1 MTELKFSS
9 ISDIGIFFL
18 TIPGHLYNLLKS
30 LVTFIVIDLPLF
42 LWGVLQWLW
51 GDNFFDGPV
60 GGFPVIVYK
69 FGTLVW
75 TKVWSLLVGTWQYL
89 THTQWS
95 WNSLYEFPNLP
106 DKIRTEFIDGIN
118 QPFAFFAGGYSLDIK
133 GGVRP
138 LINSMNDLR
147 DFIDFL
153 PWPIF
158 FAIVLLGVW
167 ALARKWSVVIL
178 GAVALSYIG
187 FFNLMEPASQTLSLM
202 VLSIVICVIIGIPLG
217 ILMSRSDAVEAAVK
231 PVLDIMQTMPSF
243 VYLIPVLILFGV
255 SPVAGLIAVFIYAA
269 PPVVRLT
276 NLGIRLVPFD
286 VVEASHAFGS
296 TYIQRLFGVLIPLA
310 LPNIFAGI
318 NQTIM
323 MALAMVVIAALVGA
337 PGLGADVLSAQGNV
351 NLARGLIS
359 GTAIALIAI
368 VIDRSLHLLGERMQE
383 HRKVGH

>member
-1 MTELKFSS
+1 M
-9 ISDIGIFFL
+9 
-18 TIPGHLYNLLKS
+18 
-30 LVTFIVIDLPLF
+30 
-42 LWGVLQWLW
+42 
-51 GDNFFDGPV
+51 
-60 GGFPVIVYK
+60 
-69 FGTLVW
+69 
-75 TKVWSLLVGTWQYL
+75 
-89 THTQWS
+89 
-95 WNSLYEFPNLP
+95 
-106 DKIRTEFIDGIN
+106 
-118 QPFAFFAGGYSLDIK
+118 
-133 GGVRP
+133 
-138 LINSMNDLR
+138 
-147 DFIDFL
+147 
-153 PWPIF
+153 
-158 FAIVLLGVW
+158 
-167 ALARKWSVVIL
+167 IL

-337 PGLGADVLSAQGNV
+337 PGLGADVLSLRV
-351 NLARGLIS
+351 TLTWL
-359 GTAIALIAI
+359 
-368 VIDRSLHLLGERMQE
+368 V
-383 HRKVGH
+383 V

>member
-1 MTELKFSS
+1 M
-9 ISDIGIFFL
+9 
-18 TIPGHLYNLLKS
+18 
-30 LVTFIVIDLPLF
+30 
-42 LWGVLQWLW
+42 
-51 GDNFFDGPV
+51 
-60 GGFPVIVYK
+60 
-69 FGTLVW
+69 
-75 TKVWSLLVGTWQYL
+75 
-89 THTQWS
+89 
-95 WNSLYEFPNLP
+95 
-106 DKIRTEFIDGIN
+106 
-118 QPFAFFAGGYSLDIK
+118 
-133 GGVRP
+133 
-138 LINSMNDLR
+138 
-147 DFIDFL
+147 
-153 PWPIF
+153 
-158 FAIVLLGVW
+158 
-167 ALARKWSVVIL
+167 
-178 GAVALSYIG
+178 
-187 FFNLMEPASQTLSLM
+187 
-202 VLSIVICVIIGIPLG
+202 ICVIIGIPLG

-255 SPVAGLIAVFIYAA
+255 GPVAGLIAVFIYAA